1 MKQLLDFVDIFI
13 IAPFFLGYL
22 WAADKFCKKFLG
34 ASKRREGLLWLA
46 ALYYFGSDV
55 FRSVYFFCADTSCI
69 LYGIGDA
76 AIPVRQGKKDSGC
89 IRADGGCK
97 AGNKFLRFFFIMSGT
112 VFPAHGKK
120 DSGTIWQRMD
130 RRID

>member
-34 ASKRREGLLWLA
+34 ASKRREGLFLIFA
-46 ALYYFGSDV
+46 
-55 FRSVYFFCADTSCI
+55 FC
-69 LYGIGDA
+69 
-76 AIPVRQGKKDSGC
+76 
-89 IRADGGCK
+89 
-97 AGNKFLRFFFIMSGT
+97 IMSGT